1 MSGELQRVEDDIERC
16 AYCGRP
22 AAGPCASCRKMVC
35 GDCCV
40 LTDGGV
46 ETWAIC
52 MRCDRKGGRSLKS
65 AWRGLIVWLSLL
77 TVALAAL
84 AALAILLQR

>member
-1 MSGELQRVEDDIERC
+1 
-16 AYCGRP
+16 
-22 AAGPCASCRKMVC
+22 VC

-52 MRCDRKGGRSLKS
+52 LRCDRKKGRSLS
-65 AWRGLIVWLSLL
+65 GGWRVVAVWFVVLL
-77 TVALAAL
+77 VVLAVLAAASL
-84 AALAILLQR
+84 ILFR

>member
-1 MSGELQRVEDDIERC
+1 MSGLQQVGDDEVRC
-16 AYCGRP
+16 AFCGEL

-40 LTDGGV
+40 LTEGGV

-52 MRCDRKGGRSLKS
+52 LRCDRKKGRSLS
-65 AWRGLIVWLSLL
+65 RGWTIVILWFTALL
-77 TVALAAL
+77 FGLAF
-84 AALAILLQR
+84 LAIMSVLWAR